1 MNILDTFFFMF
12 EADTSGVKKGT
23 DEGEASAKK
32 LKKAIDDVDLSADKL
47 AANFVN
53 MAKNA
58 AGALAGVLAL
68 GAIKVLVNDTA
79 AHTAAV
85 AMQARAIDMS
95 ATQLSAYQSIII
107 SMGGTA
113 DQAVT
118 TLGKLRDGFVEV
130 ARFGTV
136 GVSPMTMAFQSLG
149 ASAQTMRDAI
159 KDPTIALSAI
169 ADNFSKLNHT
179 QQIFLGQKLGL
190 DQGTIMLLAQGR
202 RSFDEL
208 IAKQRE
214 LHAVTQEQADASM
227 RYTLAQKELGLTF
240 EAVKRSIAQE
250 LLPAFTWVVQGLD
263 KMITWLREHKA
274 VAIATFAAIGAVVA
288 TLLVPPLITAA
299 GALWAIIAPALLA
312 AAPFIALG
320 LAIGLVADD
329 IEKFVH
335 GQKSVI
341 GVIVETVNTFLDKH
355 PLIGQTARAVSEIVQ
370 MSVKLI
376 VDAFRWL
383 GSVIAGELIREWDQ
397 FKNFVIKAI
406 DAILEKFPGIP
417 KAFKIASDGWK
428 VGVDAMTQAFEFL
441 SRVIQKVW
449 DLIAKA
455 PTKVLNWIGNG
466 LARLTGGHYDNID
479 PDAKPRDPQQQQ
491 QQAAAVVRA
500 GKSSATGREI
510 ASKLMAMGWSPE
522 QAAGIAGNAMRESG
536 GNPNAENS
544 IGMYGLFQW
553 DTKRR
558 ANFAKWAGHDIRG
571 STLDE
576 QLAFFNYEVTKGTE
590 QAAGARIRATQTPE
604 AAALATAKHYER
616 YGDHPAEDAKR
627 VAAAQAIAIGQK
639 QIVAA
644 DSAPLA
650 QPGSVS
656 TTTNVGGSRSSQ
668 ISVGDIHVHD
678 AGSPKA
684 TAQAVKDALMHH
696 INNAIDQHDDGIAG

>member
-12 EADTSGVKKGT
+12 EADTSKVKKGT

-68 GAIKVLVNDTA
+68 GAIKSLVNDTA

-85 AMQARAIDMS
+85 ALQARAMNVS
-95 ATQLSAYQSIII
+95 VETMSAYQASVI

-113 DQAVT
+113 DQAAA

-130 ARFGTV
+130 ARFGTM

-159 KDPTIALSAI
+159 KDPTVALSAI
-169 ADNFSKLNHT
+169 ADNFSKLNRT

-214 LHAVTQEQADASM
+214 LHAVTQEQADASIK
-227 RYTLAQKELGLTF
+227 YAIAQKELGLTF
-240 EAVKRSIAQE
+240 EAVKREIATE

-274 VAIATFAAIGAVVA
+274 VAIATFTAIGVVVA
-288 TLLVPPLITAA
+288 TVLVPPLITAA
-299 GALWAIIAPALLA
+299 GALWALIAPVIAA

-320 LAIGLVADD
+320 IVIGLIIDD
-329 IEKFVH
+329 IEKFRA
-335 GQKSVI
+335 GQAS
-341 GVIVETVNTFLDKH
+341 
-355 PLIGQTARAVSEIVQ
+355 LIGEILARWPIIGQIAHSIAQIVQ
-370 MSVKLI
+370 MSWKLI
-376 VDAFRWL
+376 T
-383 GSVIAGELIREWDQ
+383 
-397 FKNFVIKAI
+397 
-406 DAILEKFPGIP
+406 DAIKWAATLLINEGVAAWNKYKGALQPVIDLFDKGVGLVEKLWNWLM
-417 KAFKIASDGWK
+417 KFK
-428 VGVDAMTQAFEFL
+428 DAP
-441 SRVIQKVW
+441 VN
-449 DLIAKA
+449 
-455 PTKVLNWIGNG
+455 VLNWIGNG
-466 LARLTGGHYDNID
+466 LAKLTGGHYDNID
-479 PDAKPRDPQQQQ
+479 PNAKPQQTAQQ
-491 QQAAAVVRA
+491 TARLGA
-500 GKSSATGREI
+500 STATGREI
-510 ASKLMAMGWSPE
+510 ASKLVAMGWTPE
-522 QAAGIAGNAMRESG
+522 QAAGIAGNAIRESG
-536 GNPNAENS
+536 GNANAENS

-558 ANFAKWAGHDIRG
+558 ADFAQWAGKDIHG

-576 QLAFFNYEVTKGTE
+576 QLAFFNYEVTKGKE
-590 QAAGARIRATQTPE
+590 QAAGRKIRAAQTPE
-604 AAALATAKHYER
+604 EAALATARGYER
-616 YGDHPAEDAKR
+616 YGNHPDEDAKR
-627 VAAAQAIAIGQK
+627 VATAQAIAAGQS
-639 QIVAA
+639 QLGAA
-644 DSAPLA
+644 DRAPLA
-650 QPGSVS
+650 QPGSVNNM
-656 TTTNVGGSRSSQ
+656 TNVGGASTTQ
-668 ISVGDIHVHD
+668 VTVGDIHIHD
-678 AGSPKA
+678 AGSPQA
-684 TAQAVKDALMHH
+684 TAQAVRDALKQH